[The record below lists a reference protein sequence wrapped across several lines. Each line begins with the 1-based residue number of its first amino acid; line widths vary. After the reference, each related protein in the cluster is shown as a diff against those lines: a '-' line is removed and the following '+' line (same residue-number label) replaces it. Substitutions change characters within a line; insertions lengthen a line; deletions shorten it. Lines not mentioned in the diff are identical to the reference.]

1 MQAKLID
8 SQDRVYAVIFDTSE
22 DPMEGLERFAADQN
36 LDASSFTAIGA
47 RDARDIAAYLAT
59 LK

>member
-1 MQAKLID
+1 MRAKLID
-8 SQDRVYAVIFDTSE
+8 EQDRVYAVIFDTGE

-47 RDARDIAAYLAT
+47 RDARDIAAFLAT

>member
-1 MQAKLID
+1 LID
-8 SQDRVYAVIFDTSE
+8 EQDRVYAVIFDTGE

-47 RDARDIAAYLAT
+47 RDARDIAAFLAT